1 MAYETCYKDGAAPG
15 VELVYMS
22 ELRAGDHVL
31 TAEASGALSVTRV
44 LVNQHSG
51 SGAYAPASSRILTLA
66 LDNGAS
72 ISLTSDHALY
82 VNGAL
87 VAASSAVQ
95 GSTLVMALGQNVKV
109 TRAKD
114 AALVQVVNPVT
125 VAGTVLAS
133 DASSAHQGRAVLA
146 ASHPIWVAEQFVSGQ
161 ISLPLSTALSSAF
174 PLTTQAY
181 YDSVVEPIG
190 AMWTQSL
197 VSLSARAP
205 HWALVATTFA
215 TDVLLVAGM
224 GFFALVVCSK
234 AFIICA
240 AVAALG
246 RRLAS
251 PRKQSC

>member
-1 MAYETCYKDGAAPG
+1 MTSYTAA
-15 VELVYMS
+15 
-22 ELRAGDHVL
+22 
-31 TAEASGALSVTRV
+31 
-44 LVNQHSG
+44 
-51 SGAYAPASSRILTLA
+51 
-66 LDNGAS
+66 
-72 ISLTSDHALY
+72 
-82 VNGAL
+82 
-87 VAASSAVQ
+87 AVI
-95 GSTLVMALGQNVKV
+95 
-109 TRAKD
+109 
-114 AALVQVVNPVT
+114 NPVT

-215 TDVLLVAGM
+215 TDVLLAAGM